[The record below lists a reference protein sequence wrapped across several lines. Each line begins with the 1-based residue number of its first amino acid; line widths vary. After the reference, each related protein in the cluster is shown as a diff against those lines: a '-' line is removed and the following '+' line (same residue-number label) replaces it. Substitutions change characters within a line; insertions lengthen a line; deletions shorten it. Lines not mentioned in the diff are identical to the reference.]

1 MNSLLFLHKNS
12 MVSFFLIYHM
22 EFLSVHVIV
31 SDTVPISLSI
41 SKPLAYMEIILIEM
55 ASYLNPSTN

>member
-1 MNSLLFLHKNS
+1 
-12 MVSFFLIYHM
+12 M